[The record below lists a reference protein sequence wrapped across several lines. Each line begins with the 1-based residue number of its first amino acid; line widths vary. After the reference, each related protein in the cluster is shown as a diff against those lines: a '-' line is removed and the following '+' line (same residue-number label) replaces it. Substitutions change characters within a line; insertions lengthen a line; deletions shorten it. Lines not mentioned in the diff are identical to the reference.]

1 MRKGNLLWLCIA
13 TTLILTN
20 VVMSQD
26 PDRNPDERQRKAE
39 LKERRERRGRAGQER
54 LKTFIMERLDSLL
67 QQVGESI
74 GQRYELEETTIKKLR
89 QTVRESVE
97 NQLNQEKDKGSISDI
112 IRIAGIARDGG
123 MQMLEML
130 FSQPNCRAAL
140 AKHLNGKQFQ
150 DYLDFTKARGQ
161 RGQRVVNRQLTALID
176 QQLSLTSNQRK
187 KIEQMLVIKTSD
199 GWPSMDTLTMTSK
212 EAINLV
218 HQNHTGQIDEIF
230 SQKQSEIWQRLVT
243 PPKYGETKWEAKD
256 GNDLKARFH
265 KAEVE
270 IAEAVKAGRVTKKQ
284 ADERLEALRRRLG
297 AEKDDDLNED
307 EHQIQFRKAEV
318 RVKEAVKA
326 GRITKEQADE
336 RLEGLRRRL
345 GAEERNQ
352 RDPAIMEESENA
364 SQNTAKLI
372 AEAQLAAHT
381 EQLGPLNERASRR
394 LALVSKGVV
403 EQLLEA
409 RDEWKDLNFD
419 DDITNHPLYQKTI
432 EDVLTEDAFDQY
444 NAYQVERLAFR
455 QKVSRDLV
463 VASLDTHLLLS
474 ENQRKHFEV
483 ITNMVNMWQPTPIAT
498 GLALTPVHTLIQLS
512 EQLNNEA
519 LSPWQWNR
527 FNPVIEAIQ
536 PLLHEPEFQE

>member
-26 PDRNPDERQRKAE
+26 PDRNPDEQQRKAE

-97 NQLNQEKDKGSISDI
+97 NQLNQERDI

-218 HQNHTGQIDEIF
+218 HQNHTGQIDGIF
-230 SQKQSEIWQRLVT
+230 SQKQSKIWQRLVT
-243 PPKYGETKWEAKD
+243 PSKDGETEWRAKD
-256 GNDLKARFH
+256 ENDLKARFH

-270 IAEAVKAGRVTKKQ
+270 IAEAVKAGRITKK
-284 ADERLEALRRRLG
+284 
-297 AEKDDDLNED
+297 
-307 EHQIQFRKAEV
+307 
-318 RVKEAVKA
+318 
-326 GRITKEQADE
+326 QADE

-483 ITNMVNMWQPTPIAT
+483 ITDMVNMWQPTPIAT

-512 EQLNNEA
+512 EQLNSEA

>member
-218 HQNHTGQIDEIF
+218 YQNHTGQIDEIF

-243 PPKYGETKWEAKD
+243 PPKDGETKWEAKD

-270 IAEAVKAGRVTKKQ
+270 IA
-284 ADERLEALRRRLG
+284 
-297 AEKDDDLNED
+297 
-307 EHQIQFRKAEV
+307 
-318 RVKEAVKA
+318 EAVKA

-483 ITNMVNMWQPTPIAT
+483 ITDMVNMWQPTPIAT

-512 EQLNNEA
+512 EQLNSEA

>member
-1 MRKGNLLWLCIA
+1 
-13 TTLILTN
+13 
-20 VVMSQD
+20 
-26 PDRNPDERQRKAE
+26 
-39 LKERRERRGRAGQER
+39 
-54 LKTFIMERLDSLL
+54 
-67 QQVGESI
+67 
-74 GQRYELEETTIKKLR
+74 
-89 QTVRESVE
+89 
-97 NQLNQEKDKGSISDI
+97 
-112 IRIAGIARDGG
+112 
-123 MQMLEML
+123 
-130 FSQPNCRAAL
+130 
-140 AKHLNGKQFQ
+140 
-150 DYLDFTKARGQ
+150 
-161 RGQRVVNRQLTALID
+161 
-176 QQLSLTSNQRK
+176 
-187 KIEQMLVIKTSD
+187 
-199 GWPSMDTLTMTSK
+199 MTSK

-270 IAEAVKAGRVTKKQ
+270 IAEAVKAGRITKK
-284 ADERLEALRRRLG
+284 
-297 AEKDDDLNED
+297 
-307 EHQIQFRKAEV
+307 
-318 RVKEAVKA
+318 
-326 GRITKEQADE
+326 QADE

-352 RDPAIMEESENA
+352 RDPAIMKESENA

-455 QKVSRDLV
+455 QKVSHDLV

-483 ITNMVNMWQPTPIAT
+483 ITDMVNMWQPTPIAT

>member
-1 MRKGNLLWLCIA
+1 MCI
-13 TTLILTN
+13 
-20 VVMSQD
+20 
-26 PDRNPDERQRKAE
+26 
-39 LKERRERRGRAGQER
+39 
-54 LKTFIMERLDSLL
+54 
-67 QQVGESI
+67 
-74 GQRYELEETTIKKLR
+74 
-89 QTVRESVE
+89 
-97 NQLNQEKDKGSISDI
+97 
-112 IRIAGIARDGG
+112 RD
-123 MQMLEML
+123 
-130 FSQPNCRAAL
+130 
-140 AKHLNGKQFQ
+140 
-150 DYLDFTKARGQ
+150 
-161 RGQRVVNRQLTALID
+161 
-176 QQLSLTSNQRK
+176 
-187 KIEQMLVIKTSD
+187 
-199 GWPSMDTLTMTSK
+199 
-212 EAINLV
+212 
-218 HQNHTGQIDEIF
+218 
-230 SQKQSEIWQRLVT
+230 
-243 PPKYGETKWEAKD
+243 
-256 GNDLKARFH
+256 
-265 KAEVE
+265 
-270 IAEAVKAGRVTKKQ
+270 
-284 ADERLEALRRRLG
+284 
-297 AEKDDDLNED
+297 
-307 EHQIQFRKAEV
+307 

-336 RLEGLRRRL
+336 RLEALRRRL

-352 RDPAIMEESENA
+352 RDPAIMEESENT

-483 ITNMVNMWQPTPIAT
+483 ITDMVNMWQPTPIAT
-498 GLALTPVHTLIQLS
+498 GPALTPVHTLIQLS
-512 EQLNNEA
+512 EQLNSEA

>member
-218 HQNHTGQIDEIF
+218 YQNHTGQIDEIF

-243 PPKYGETKWEAKD
+243 PPKDGETKWEAKD

-270 IAEAVKAGRVTKKQ
+270 IAEAVKAGRITKKQ

-297 AEKDDDLNED
+297 AEKDDDLND
-307 EHQIQFRKAEV
+307 DLNQIQFGKAEV

-345 GAEERNQ
+345 WAEERNQ

-483 ITNMVNMWQPTPIAT
+483 ITDMVNMWQPTPIAT

-512 EQLNNEA
+512 EQLNSEA

>member
-26 PDRNPDERQRKAE
+26 PDRNPDERKRKAE

-97 NQLNQEKDKGSISDI
+97 NQLNQEKDKGSITDMR
-112 IRIAGIARDGG
+112 RIAGIARDGG

-150 DYLDFTKARGQ
+150 DYLDFLKARGQ
-161 RGQRVVNRQLTALID
+161 RGQRVANRQLTALID

-270 IAEAVKAGRVTKKQ
+270 IAEAVKAGRITKKQ
-284 ADERLEALRRRLG
+284 ADERLEA
-297 AEKDDDLNED
+297 
-307 EHQIQFRKAEV
+307 
-318 RVKEAVKA
+318 
-326 GRITKEQADE
+326 
-336 RLEGLRRRL
+336 LRRRL

-455 QKVSRDLV
+455 QKVSHDLV

-483 ITNMVNMWQPTPIAT
+483 ITDMVNMWQPTPIAT

-527 FNPVIEAIQ
+527 FNSVIEAIQ

>member
-13 TTLILTN
+13 TALILTN

-97 NQLNQEKDKGSISDI
+97 NQLNQEKDKGSISDMR
-112 IRIAGIARDGG
+112 RIAGIARDGG

-187 KIEQMLVIKTSD
+187 KIEQMLVIKTSE
-199 GWPSMDTLTMTSK
+199 GWPSMDTQTMTSK

-243 PPKYGETKWEAKD
+243 PPKDGETKWEAKD

-270 IAEAVKAGRVTKKQ
+270 IA
-284 ADERLEALRRRLG
+284 
-297 AEKDDDLNED
+297 
-307 EHQIQFRKAEV
+307 
-318 RVKEAVKA
+318 EAVKA

-474 ENQRKHFEV
+474 ENQRKHLEV
-483 ITNMVNMWQPTPIAT
+483 ITGMVNMWQPTPIAT

-512 EQLNNEA
+512 EQLNSEA

>member
-39 LKERRERRGRAGQER
+39 LRERRERRGRAGQER
-54 LKTFIMERLDSLL
+54 LKTLIMERLDSLL

-74 GQRYELEETTIKKLR
+74 GQRYELEETTVNQLR
-89 QTVRESVE
+89 RAVRESVE
-97 NQLNQEKDKGSISDI
+97 NQLNQESQMGLLFRPVHQRDMMRSFVG
-112 IRIAGIARDGG
+112 AARDGG

-218 HQNHTGQIDEIF
+218 YQNHTGQIDEIF

-243 PPKYGETKWEAKD
+243 PPKDGETKWEAKD

-270 IAEAVKAGRVTKKQ
+270 IAEAVKAGRITKK
-284 ADERLEALRRRLG
+284 
-297 AEKDDDLNED
+297 
-307 EHQIQFRKAEV
+307 
-318 RVKEAVKA
+318 
-326 GRITKEQADE
+326 QADE

-483 ITNMVNMWQPTPIAT
+483 ITDMVNMWQPTPIAT

-512 EQLNNEA
+512 EQLNSEA

>member
-1 MRKGNLLWLCIA
+1 
-13 TTLILTN
+13 
-20 VVMSQD
+20 
-26 PDRNPDERQRKAE
+26 
-39 LKERRERRGRAGQER
+39 
-54 LKTFIMERLDSLL
+54 
-67 QQVGESI
+67 
-74 GQRYELEETTIKKLR
+74 
-89 QTVRESVE
+89 
-97 NQLNQEKDKGSISDI
+97 
-112 IRIAGIARDGG
+112 
-123 MQMLEML
+123 
-130 FSQPNCRAAL
+130 
-140 AKHLNGKQFQ
+140 
-150 DYLDFTKARGQ
+150 
-161 RGQRVVNRQLTALID
+161 
-176 QQLSLTSNQRK
+176 
-187 KIEQMLVIKTSD
+187 
-199 GWPSMDTLTMTSK
+199 MDTLTMTSK

-270 IAEAVKAGRVTKKQ
+270 IAEAVKAGRITKKQ
-284 ADERLEALRRRLG
+284 ADERLEA
-297 AEKDDDLNED
+297 
-307 EHQIQFRKAEV
+307 
-318 RVKEAVKA
+318 
-326 GRITKEQADE
+326 
-336 RLEGLRRRL
+336 LRRRL

-483 ITNMVNMWQPTPIAT
+483 ITDMVNMWQPTPIAT

>member
-97 NQLNQEKDKGSISDI
+97 NQLNQERDI

-218 HQNHTGQIDEIF
+218 YQNHTGQIDEIF

-243 PPKYGETKWEAKD
+243 PPKDGETKWEAKD

-270 IAEAVKAGRVTKKQ
+270 IAEAVKAGRITKKQ
-284 ADERLEALRRRLG
+284 ADERLEGLRRRLG

-483 ITNMVNMWQPTPIAT
+483 ITDMVNMWQPTPIAT